1 MNVSW
6 PCSGRV
12 SRGRVVDLEH
22 VVDVVRTRVVLG
34 EDGAVPHE
42 KVLDARELE
51 PAHRAHP
58 RHTSTAAALMWG
70 GESPRGREWAHLL
83 AGVAAPSMESSM
95 EAKAL
100 GSNMTSAI

>member
-1 MNVSW
+1 LEKMARSHMRKYLMLGSW
-6 PCSGRV
+6 N
-12 SRGRVVDLEH
+12 L
-22 VVDVVRTRVVLG
+22 
-34 EDGAVPHE
+34 
-42 KVLDARELE
+42 LE